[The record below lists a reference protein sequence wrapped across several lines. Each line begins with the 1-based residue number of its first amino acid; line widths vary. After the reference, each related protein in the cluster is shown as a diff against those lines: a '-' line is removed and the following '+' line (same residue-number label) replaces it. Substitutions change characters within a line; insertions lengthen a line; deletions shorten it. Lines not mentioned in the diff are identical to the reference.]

1 MCVHVKYASN
11 TLISCEVTYFGLFG
25 YPYPHLPVF
34 KVLLFIYLFI
44 FSVGS
49 VYRTFNRPG
58 CSCSCFI
65 NKVICAT
72 PSRHPN
78 INLITTKRNQSD
90 AGHLV
95 LGWLY
100 SECAC
105 DAAVLSTAAAAVLV
119 LVLVA
124 APAAAREHV
133 LVLLLLLLLHR
144 SSEPGAGMESTEQ
157 MLDRDEI
164 SLWLESDRLS
174 ARPAGRRL

>member
-1 MCVHVKYASN
+1 M
-11 TLISCEVTYFGLFG
+11 
-25 YPYPHLPVF
+25 
-34 KVLLFIYLFI
+34 
-44 FSVGS
+44 
-49 VYRTFNRPG
+49 
-58 CSCSCFI
+58 
-65 NKVICAT
+65 
-72 PSRHPN
+72 
-78 INLITTKRNQSD
+78 
-90 AGHLV
+90 

-119 LVLVA
+119 LVA
-124 APAAAREHV
+124 APAAGREHV
-133 LVLLLLLLLHR
+133 LVLLLLLLVLLHR

>member
-1 MCVHVKYASN
+1 M
-11 TLISCEVTYFGLFG
+11 
-25 YPYPHLPVF
+25 
-34 KVLLFIYLFI
+34 
-44 FSVGS
+44 
-49 VYRTFNRPG
+49 
-58 CSCSCFI
+58 
-65 NKVICAT
+65 
-72 PSRHPN
+72 
-78 INLITTKRNQSD
+78 
-90 AGHLV
+90 

-119 LVLVA
+119 LVA
-124 APAAAREHV
+124 APAAGREHV

>member
-1 MCVHVKYASN
+1 M
-11 TLISCEVTYFGLFG
+11 
-25 YPYPHLPVF
+25 
-34 KVLLFIYLFI
+34 
-44 FSVGS
+44 
-49 VYRTFNRPG
+49 
-58 CSCSCFI
+58 
-65 NKVICAT
+65 
-72 PSRHPN
+72 
-78 INLITTKRNQSD
+78 
-90 AGHLV
+90 

-119 LVLVA
+119 LVA
-124 APAAAREHV
+124 APAAGREHV
-133 LVLLLLLLLHR
+133 LVLLVLLLLHR